1 MQPVGPTAVLLPS
14 SGCRDGAGRGA
25 AGDDVKEKTGDIY
38 LTNEKGRCVA
48 YWRPVD
54 GTPDVFLCAAE
65 ARTCGDHPHVLQML
79 TDLACELALN
89 YGRAV
94 DDGVTFRVHAPAPDS
109 KTQWPAF
116 DALRATLRNCPK
128 AVAGK
133 V

>member
-1 MQPVGPTAVLLPS
+1 MSVDSNPTEARNPVGLLWS
-14 SGCRDGAGRGA
+14 
-25 AGDDVKEKTGDIY
+25 
-38 LTNEKGRCVA
+38 
-48 YWRPVD
+48 
-54 GTPDVFLCAAE
+54 
-65 ARTCGDHPHVLQML
+65 RTCGDHPHVLQML